1 VTKSDFQDAVT
12 RVLDEHG
19 LDDSDIV
26 VEDFLKDLTVAL
38 EYDLGVDFDEEETE
52 DAAPGLQ
59 DEE

>member
-1 VTKSDFQDAVT
+1 MTKSDFQDAVT

-26 VEDFLKDLTVAL
+26 VVDFLKDLTVAL
-38 EYDLGVDFDEEETE
+38 EYDLGVDFDDDETE

-59 DEE
+59 DDE